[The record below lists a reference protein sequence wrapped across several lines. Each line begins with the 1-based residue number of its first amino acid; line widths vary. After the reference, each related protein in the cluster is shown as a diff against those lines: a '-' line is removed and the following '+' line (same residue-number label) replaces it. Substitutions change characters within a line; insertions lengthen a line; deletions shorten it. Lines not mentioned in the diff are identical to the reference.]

1 MKKILALLSICISL
15 NVSAATVP
23 VNVTVTKVHDGDSLT
38 VINENKL
45 AEKIRIFRIDSP
57 EIAYSNVPTQ
67 PYAIEARTGLEKIC
81 LNKPAILTRKS
92 LSYGRSVAIVNCAG
106 VDVATYQL
114 LHGNA
119 WVYRYNA
126 TKALTSIQN
135 TAKTNKLGLWAL
147 PNPVEPYSWRR
158 GVR

>member
-1 MKKILALLSICISL
+1 MNNLFALIVLCVSL
-15 NVSAATVP
+15 NVSAASVP
-23 VNVTVTKVHDGDSLT
+23 VTVTVTKVHDGDSLT

-45 AEKIRIFRIDSP
+45 SEKIRIFRIDSP

-67 PYAIEARTGLEKIC
+67 PYAFEAKAGLETIC

-92 LSYGRSVAIVNCAG
+92 LSYGRSVAIVNCVG
-106 VDVATYQL
+106 IDVATYQL

-126 TKALTSIQN
+126 TKALTSIQT
-135 TAKTNKLGLWAL
+135 TAKINKNGLWAL
-147 PNPVEPYSWRR
+147 PNPVEPYLWRR